1 MSQTP
6 PATLPQTVN
15 RQRVYLNAIL
25 TVNAALM
32 GLLVVNTITPLR
44 EFEAVSQAQFAAA
57 GAMDGVEDPSG
68 RISAAE
74 QRKQIIAEIRQ
85 VSGRVERVEQILS
98 RGLNVKVTELPAS
111 FMKGLEAK
119 SAERAEPR
127 TLDIRTRPAEVK
139 SSDAAEK

>member
-1 MSQTP
+1 
-6 PATLPQTVN
+6 
-15 RQRVYLNAIL
+15 
-25 TVNAALM
+25 M